1 MFKKKGKIE
10 EKEERKGILVTPI
23 PQDYEKLTEYWIKE
37 PFVKIVIMRPSEKGS
52 GPVYFI
58 DEIPLEEEE
67 KEAFLKILDILTKEL
82 TPPEVES
89 EEEVKKAIIKG
100 VEDVVKK
107 YKKAFKRL
115 SEDSWPKL
123 LYYLERDML
132 GYGPL
137 NALMEDPYI
146 EDISC
151 DGINVPV
158 YIWHRDYESIP
169 TNIMFLDRETL
180 DDYII
185 KLAHKAG
192 KHVSSAF
199 PIVDAM
205 LQGKHRLA
213 VTFREEVS
221 PKGSTFTI
229 RKFREEPFS
238 IIDLIRGG
246 TINEDI
252 AAYFWVLLEN
262 RNSVIV
268 IGGTGS
274 GKTTLLNALACLIK
288 PGMKIVTVEETAE
301 LKLPHDNWVQFIS
314 RESYGVS
321 GIKIG
326 EVTLYD
332 LVKTSLRY
340 RPDYLIVG
348 EIRGEEAFVL
358 FQALATGHG
367 GMSTLH
373 AENVDYAIKRLVSKP
388 MNIAEAYIPLMN
400 VIALVERVHLSAN
413 REGRE
418 FGRRVRNIWEVIDHN
433 NYQKVFEW
441 NPLEDSFSNFLDK
454 SKLLEKIAYRLGKN
468 KDEIIEEIEKRKE
481 VIKWMLQK
489 NIRSVK
495 EVSRIITEYY
505 SNPEA
510 ILERI
515 RAKPKEIMIEAP
527 FNRKEEA
534 LEIFNRLKDPMLQ
547 IIKRI
552 LANGGSARIETLIK
566 ELPFDR
572 VTFWYCIDVLKE
584 LGYIDTK
591 EQVIILK

>member
-1 MFKKKGKIE
+1 MPKKEKVE
-10 EKEERKGILVTPI
+10 EKKGILVAPI
-23 PQDYEKLTEYWIKE
+23 PSDYEKITEYWIKE
-37 PFVKIVIMRPSEKGS
+37 PYAKIVIARPTERGS

-58 DEIPLEEEE
+58 DEILLSKEEEE
-67 KEAFLKILDILTKEL
+67 AYTKILDILTKEL
-82 TPPEVES
+82 IPPEATS
-89 EEEVKKAIIKG
+89 DEEIKKAIIKG
-100 VEDVVKK
+100 AEEVVKK
-107 YKKAFKRL
+107 YKKAFKKL
-115 SEDSWPKL
+115 HEDSWPLL
-123 LYYLERDML
+123 LYYLERDMI

-137 NALMEDPYI
+137 NALMEDPNI

-158 YIWHRDYESIP
+158 YVWHRDYESIP
-169 TNIMFLDRETL
+169 TNVMFIDRETL

-238 IIDLIRGG
+238 IIDLIKGG

-252 AAYFWVLLEN
+252 AAYFWILLEN
-262 RNSVIV
+262 RNSFIV

-321 GIKIG
+321 DIKIG

-373 AENVDYAIKRLVSKP
+373 AESVDYAIKRLVSKP

-400 VIALVERVHLSAN
+400 VMMLVERVRLTVSKD
-413 REGRE
+413 GRE
-418 FGRRVRNIWEVIDHN
+418 IGRRVRNVWEVIDYN
-433 NYQKVFEW
+433 NYLKVFEW
-441 NPLEDSFSNFLDK
+441 NPAEDNFISYIGK
-454 SKLLEKIAYRLGKN
+454 SKLLEKIAYRLGKS
-468 KDEIIEEIEKRKE
+468 KEEVLEEIERRKE

-495 EVSRIITEYY
+495 EVAKIVTEYY

-510 ILERI
+510 ILEKI
-515 RAKPKEIMIEAP
+515 RAKPKEVIAEIGISTP
-527 FNRKEEA
+527 KEETM
-534 LEIFNRLKDPMLQ
+534 EIFSRLKEPMLQ

-552 LANGGSARIETLIK
+552 LANGGSARIENLMK
-566 ELPFDR
+566 EVALDR
-572 VTFWYCIDVLKE
+572 VTFWYCIDILRE

-591 EQVIILK
+591 EQLVLLK

>member
-1 MFKKKGKIE
+1 MPKKEKVE
-10 EKEERKGILVTPI
+10 EKKGILVAPI
-23 PQDYEKLTEYWIKE
+23 PSDYEKITEYWIKE
-37 PFVKIVIMRPSEKGS
+37 PYAKIVIAKPTERGS

-58 DEIPLEEEE
+58 DEILLSKEEEE
-67 KEAFLKILDILTKEL
+67 AYIKILDILTKEL
-82 TPPEVES
+82 IPPEATS
-89 EEEVKKAIIKG
+89 DEEIKKAIIKG
-100 VEDVVKK
+100 AEEVVKK
-107 YKKAFKRL
+107 YKKAFKKL
-115 SEDSWPKL
+115 HEDSWPL
-123 LYYLERDML
+123 LFYYLERDMI

-137 NALMEDPYI
+137 NALMEDPNI

-158 YIWHRDYESIP
+158 YVWHRDYESIP
-169 TNIMFLDRETL
+169 TNVMFIDRETL

-238 IIDLIRGG
+238 IIDLIKGG

-252 AAYFWVLLEN
+252 AAYFWILLEN
-262 RNSVIV
+262 RNSLIV

-321 GIKIG
+321 DIKIG

-373 AENVDYAIKRLVSKP
+373 AESVDYAIKRLVSKP

-400 VIALVERVHLSAN
+400 VMMLVERVRLTVSKD
-413 REGRE
+413 GRE
-418 FGRRVRNIWEVIDHN
+418 IGRRVRNVWEVIDYN
-433 NYQKVFEW
+433 NYLKIFEW
-441 NPLEDSFSNFLDK
+441 NPAEDNFISYIGK
-454 SKLLEKIAYRLGKN
+454 SKLLEKIAYRLGKS
-468 KDEIIEEIEKRKE
+468 KEEVLEEIERRKE

-495 EVSRIITEYY
+495 EVAKIVTEYY

-510 ILERI
+510 ILEKI
-515 RAKPKEIMIEAP
+515 RAKPKEVIAEIGISTP
-527 FNRKEEA
+527 KEETM
-534 LEIFNRLKDPMLQ
+534 EIFSRLKEPMLQ

-552 LANGGSARIETLIK
+552 LANGGSARIENLMK
-566 ELPFDR
+566 EVALDR
-572 VTFWYCIDVLKE
+572 VTFWYCIDVLRE

-591 EQVIILK
+591 EQLVILK